1 VSLFAIAEEG
11 FLAALFQ
18 PIECGPGRMR
28 LHEGLQPVE
37 PCFAWKTP
45 QRNPFQR
52 RLDDPI
58 FLPPPRGVP
67 LREFTGLVKR
77 DRLGKTGQVT
87 VLLR

>member
-1 VSLFAIAEEG
+1 
-11 FLAALFQ
+11 
-18 PIECGPGRMR
+18 MR

-58 FLPPPRGVP
+58 FCRHRRGVP